1 MSLLGIDLGTSGC
14 KAAAYSS
21 EGRQLAVAHRE
32 YPLLRPAPGQVELD
46 VARVLD
52 AIEAV
57 IREAASA
64 TTADPVT
71 ALCFSSMGEAFVP
84 VTRNRRIL
92 ANSIVASLDLRGGGE
107 LEDVAARVGREAFYD
122 INPNRLAATYSLPK
136 LLWLKKHQPRLYAET
151 DLFLPWGDFAAFMLG
166 GEPRTS
172 HALANR
178 TLLFDI
184 RRETWSDAL
193 LEAAGIDGAKL
204 PRPVPSGTVAG
215 HVLPSKAAALGL
227 PPRVAIVVGGH
238 DQCCNALGAGMI
250 SAGQAVCGLGTF
262 ECITP
267 VYAGLPDFAVLRN
280 EGLNIEHHVL
290 PGRYVSFLY
299 NQAGSLV
306 RWFRDTFAA
315 ADQRLLAP
323 GANLYAQL
331 DAEMPAEPT
340 GLVTLPYFEPTGA
353 PEFEARRSGVVAGLR
368 TGTTRG
374 EILRSILEGET
385 FYFVRSLG
393 ALRRLG
399 IQPREFVAT
408 GGGSRSDAWLQIK
421 ADILGTPFARLA
433 VTESG
438 TLGAAILAGVATGVY
453 GSAEDAV
460 ATAVQR
466 DRVFEPDARR
476 HEQYGELFARYEALL
491 AGTAA
496 CMSVNTGCPR
506 TKDV

>member
-1 MSLLGIDLGTSGC
+1 MSVLGIDLGTSGC
-14 KAAAYSS
+14 KAAAYAS
-21 EGRQLAVAHRE
+21 EGRQLAVAYRE
-32 YPLLRPAPGQVELD
+32 YPLLRPAPGEVELE
-46 VARVLD
+46 VGRVLD
-52 AIEAV
+52 AIETV
-57 IREAASA
+57 IREVACS
-64 TTADPVT
+64 TAEDPVT

-84 VTRNRRIL
+84 VTRNRRVL
-92 ANSIVASLDLRGGGE
+92 GTSIVASLDLRGGEE
-107 LEDVAARVGREAFYD
+107 LEEMAERVGREAFYD

-136 LLWLKKHQPRLYAET
+136 LLWLKKRQPQLYAAA
-151 DLFLPWGDFAAFMLG
+151 DLFLLWGDFAAFMLG
-166 GEPRTS
+166 GDPCTS
-172 HALANR
+172 YALANR

-184 RRETWSDAL
+184 RKETWSEAL
-193 LEAAGIDGAKL
+193 LEASGIEGAKL
-204 PRPVPSGTVAG
+204 PRPVPSGTIAG
-215 HVLPSKAAALGL
+215 HVHPAKADALGL
-227 PPRVAIVVGGH
+227 PARVAIVVGGH

-267 VYAGLPDFAVLRN
+267 VYAGLPDFGVLRD

-315 ADQRLLAP
+315 ADHRLLSL
-323 GANLYAQL
+323 GTDLYAQL
-331 DAEMPAEPT
+331 DAEMPAGPT
-340 GLVTLPYFEPTGA
+340 GLLTLPYFEPTGA
-353 PEFEARRSGVVAGLR
+353 PEFEAHRSGVVAGLK
-368 TGTTRG
+368 TTTTRG

-408 GGGSRSDAWLQIK
+408 GGGARSDAWLQIK

-433 VTESG
+433 VTECG

-453 GSAEDAV
+453 GSPEEAV
-460 ATAVQR
+460 AAAVTR

-476 HEQYGELFARYEALL
+476 HGLYREQFTRYEALL
-491 AGTAA
+491 A
-496 CMSVNTGCPR
+496 SLPVHLEPSS
-506 TKDV
+506 KDML